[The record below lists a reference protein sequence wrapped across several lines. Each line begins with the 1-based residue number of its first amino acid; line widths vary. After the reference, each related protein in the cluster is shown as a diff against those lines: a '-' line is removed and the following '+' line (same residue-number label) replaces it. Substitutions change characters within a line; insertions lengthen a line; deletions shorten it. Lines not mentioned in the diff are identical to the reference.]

1 MVGWILSV
9 KYQRDDNTF
18 GVADYMIYRT
28 EGNRYRTI
36 YIKNETFTLTFMSM
50 SIMFVCVVISVSYF
64 EYTHFGRH
72 TR

>member
-18 GVADYMIYRT
+18 AVADYMIYRT
-28 EGNRYRTI
+28 EGNRYKTI
-36 YIKNETFTLTFMSM
+36 YIKNETFTLTFM